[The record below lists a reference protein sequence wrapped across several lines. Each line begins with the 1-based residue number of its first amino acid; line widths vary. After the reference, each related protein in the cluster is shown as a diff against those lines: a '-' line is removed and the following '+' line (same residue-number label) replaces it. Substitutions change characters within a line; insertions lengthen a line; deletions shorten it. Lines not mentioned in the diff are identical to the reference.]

1 MVLQEVNEA
10 SPTSDEGFASTYDG
24 PSSTSPSSSPASTG
38 QVTIKLEELPR
49 PPPLFG
55 YLLGYTDKYIGNRVE
70 RGLSQASQLLG
81 RPVTQTEADA
91 IGQHLAGMTRTGAW
105 GDTIGIGAGVLRWRA
120 TQAEL
125 TFPRF
130 LFFRGRAPENPEK
143 FGPLQGAQA
152 RAAWNALRLTAYS
165 SLGWA
170 LGGILAGVYGAMT
183 YTVKM
188 AGDPRLT
195 EVSEA
200 LRKRASSANNTGLPE
215 ARQPQPQR
223 TMPPFRP
230 MQRQSDSDDMSPQ
243 SGSYTDTGLLSDAQM
258 QARDRMQ
265 RPDPGQSPTADRD
278 TTFSMDKVTRQP
290 RNFDQDDASPT
301 ASYGNA
307 NGGSTGGSAWDRIR
321 QQSANNAGA
330 SGLGR
335 SFEQRSQ
342 ARGAQSQQDSFS
354 FSSSDEEQQLARS
367 EAQKDFDQRI
377 ERERQGKDF
386 SDNSTPRWGR

>member
-24 PSSTSPSSSPASTG
+24 PSSTSPSSSSASSG
-38 QVTIKLEELPR
+38 QVNIDLKDLPR

-55 YLLGYTDKYIGNRVE
+55 YVLGYTDQFIGNRIK
-70 RGLSQASQLLG
+70 RGLDQAGQLLG
-81 RPVTQTEADA
+81 RPVTQPEADA
-91 IGQHLAGMTRTGAW
+91 LSQHLAGMTRTGAW
-105 GDTIGIGAGVLRWRA
+105 GDTIGIGAGILRWRA
-120 TQAEL
+120 TQEAL

-130 LFFRGRAPENPEK
+130 LFFRGRAPENPMK
-143 FGPLQGAQA
+143 FGPLQGPQA
-152 RAAWNALRLTAYS
+152 RAAWNALRLAAYT

-170 LGGILAGVYGAMT
+170 IGGILAGVYGAMT

-188 AGDPRLT
+188 SGDPRLT

-200 LRKRASSANNTGLPE
+200 LRRRANSANNTGLPE
-215 ARQPQPQR
+215 ARPQPQR

-230 MQRQSDSDDMSPQ
+230 MQKQSDSDDMSPQ

-265 RPDPGQSPTADRD
+265 RPDPGRSPTADRE

-301 ASYGNA
+301 ASYGST
-307 NGGSTGGSAWDRIR
+307 NGESTGGSAWDRIR
-321 QQSANNAGA
+321 QQSTNNMGANA
-330 SGLGR
+330 SGR

-367 EAQKDFDQRI
+367 EAQKDFDQRM

-386 SDNSTPRWGR
+386 SDNSTSRWGR